1 MRLASATDGITGI
14 TVIPASWKRSIYLP
28 GFPAPVVTTFTPS
41 SITRST
47 ISSTN
52 GDKSIILTPNGL
64 SVICFTLSILAFT
77 TSLGALPPPIIPS
90 PPAFETAPAKSPS
103 ATQAIP
109 PWKIGYLIPNSSVIR
124 DFIFHLFSIF

>member
-1 MRLASATDGITGI
+1 MSSA
-14 TVIPASWKRSIYLP
+14 
-28 GFPAPVVTTFTPS
+28 
-41 SITRST
+41 
-47 ISSTN
+47 N
-52 GDKSIILTPNGL
+52 GDKSMILTPNGL

-109 PWKIGYLIPNSSVIR
+109 PWKIGYLIFNSSVIR
-124 DFIFHLFSIF
+124 VCIIPTSFFA